1 MFTRILKGS
10 ILASFFFFFSA
21 NSTASDV
28 TQTSYS
34 KVDSATLQ
42 QIANDPLWH
51 LLLQLKNGKPI
62 TNDTS
67 IYILKSFVSPLAE
80 AQATIDLFQRNTQ
93 NICNYPARL
102 RLLKRYIPEF
112 ESIPP
117 AEHCAEYRK
126 FVESVPADSIKLIYA
141 SENVTSAS
149 SMMGH
154 IMLRLDG
161 TNDKDIPVKHGIT
174 FFTD

>member
-1 MFTRILKGS
+1 MLP
-10 ILASFFFFFSA
+10 FFLIFAA

-28 TQTSYS
+28 TQSSYS

-67 IYILKSFVSPLAE
+67 IYISKSFVSPLAE
-80 AQATIDLFQRNTQ
+80 AQATIDLFHRNTQ

-112 ESIPP
+112 ASITP

-161 TNDKDIPVKHGIT
+161 TNDKGIPLSTVLR
-174 FFTD
+174 FLQN